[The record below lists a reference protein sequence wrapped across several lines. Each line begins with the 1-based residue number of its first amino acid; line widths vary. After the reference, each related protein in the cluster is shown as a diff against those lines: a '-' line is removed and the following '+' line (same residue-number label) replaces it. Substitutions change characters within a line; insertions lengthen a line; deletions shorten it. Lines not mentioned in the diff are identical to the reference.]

1 MLKHCNL
8 LVVTD
13 PLKLLNF
20 KTDKINN
27 FKDVLER
34 DTIVKTILEK
44 LQFENLRHNA
54 FNFSYL
60 DKTFLTDLETI
71 TALPKCI
78 AHINILIDE
87 SKQLFDIFVVYRS
100 LHYDNNFDYD
110 MTTLRRLVE
119 AIKLKY
125 KLLCREITIVFNN
138 IHTEQEINLKDE
150 INKRL

>member
-1 MLKHCNL
+1 VLKHCNL

-60 DKTFLTDLETI
+60 DKTFSTDLETI